1 MKLSAGLLVYKYHND
16 KLKVLLVHP
25 GGPFWAKKDMASW
38 SIPKG
43 EYTEDEEPLAVAYR
57 EFKEETGQ
65 ETPRGKPLEL
75 GSIKQP
81 SGKLITTWAI
91 KGDIDVSNVESNYF
105 EVEWPPRS
113 SQIQKFPEI
122 DKAEWFD
129 LETARQKILPGQKSF
144 LEKLATLQR
153 FNNKL

>member
-65 ETPRGKPLEL
+65 ETPRGKPSEL
-75 GSIKQP
+75 GSVKQP

-91 KGDIDVSNVESNYF
+91 KGDVDVSNVESNYF
-105 EVEWPPRS
+105 EMEWPPRS

-129 LETARQKILPGQKSF
+129 LKTAHLKILPGQKSF
-144 LEKLATLQR
+144 LEKLAALQR

>member
-16 KLKVLLVHP
+16 ELKVLLVHP

-43 EYTEDEEPLAVAYR
+43 EYREGEDPLEVAYR

-65 ETPRGKPLEL
+65 KPPKGKPLEL

-105 EVEWPPRS
+105 EMEWPPRS
-113 SQIQKFPEI
+113 GQIQKFPEI

-129 LETARQKILPGQKSF
+129 LKTARLKILPGQKSF
-144 LEKLATLQR
+144 LEKLAALQR